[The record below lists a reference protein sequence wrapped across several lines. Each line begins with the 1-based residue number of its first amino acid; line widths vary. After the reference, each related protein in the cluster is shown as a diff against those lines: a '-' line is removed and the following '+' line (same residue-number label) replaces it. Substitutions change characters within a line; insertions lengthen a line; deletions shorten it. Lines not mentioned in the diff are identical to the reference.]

1 MDWRIPAGLLTA
13 ALIGLALYS
22 TTGFSAGRPDVFYLS
37 DAFLH
42 GTAMLHRQMGPWDV
56 IPWQDGWYLPFPPF
70 PSIFFMPLM
79 VVISPEQATGWEAV
93 INCSLAALDA
103 ALVWWL
109 ASRIGVE
116 RIRDR
121 VWLAVLLMLGTD
133 MWWVVV
139 RGGVWHTGHLIATML
154 TLAALI
160 ECFGRRRPLLIG
172 LLAGAAFLTRP
183 PVVFALLFY
192 AYVLTRNRSVKTGAG
207 RRSIARDWFVLG
219 LGLAPSIAFYFWYN
233 QIRFGSPMQSGYD
246 LALLPQWL
254 ADLRAQGLFSIE
266 HLSRNW
272 DYFMLRLPQQIDV
285 FPYFRPDSHG
295 NSLLFTSPA
304 LLLGLWAGWRRSVSW
319 ALALTFAAIMLPN
332 LLYYGGGWYQF
343 GFRYALDAIP
353 FLLVLC
359 ALALRRR
366 SASLFWWGVL
376 AFCVCVNA
384 GGIWWCYQGF

>member
-1 MDWRIPAGLLTA
+1 
-13 ALIGLALYS
+13 
-22 TTGFSAGRPDVFYLS
+22 
-37 DAFLH
+37 
-42 GTAMLHRQMGPWDV
+42 
-56 IPWQDGWYLPFPPF
+56 
-70 PSIFFMPLM
+70 MPLM
-79 VVISPEQATGWEAV
+79 VFISPETATGCEPV
-93 INCSLAALDA
+93 INCSLAALDV
-103 ALVWWL
+103 ALLWWL
-109 ASRIGVE
+109 AARIGVE

-121 VWLAVLLMLGTD
+121 VWLAILLALGTD
-133 MWWVVV
+133 LWWVVV
-139 RGGVWHTGHLIATML
+139 RGGVWHTGHLVATML
-154 TLAALI
+154 TLMALI

-183 PVVFALLFY
+183 PVAFAVALLRLH
-192 AYVLTRNRSVKTGAG
+192 ADARPKRQDG
-207 RRSIARDWFVLG
+207 RRPPGDRPRLVRPGPGHPALDRLLLLVQPDPVRIADAIGLRPGAAAACGWPICAPRASSRCPHLG
-219 LGLAPSIAFYFWYN
+219 
-233 QIRFGSPMQSGYD
+233 
-246 LALLPQWL
+246 
-254 ADLRAQGLFSIE
+254 
-266 HLSRNW
+266 RNW

-285 FPYFRPDSHG
+285 FPVLPAGLARQLDF
-295 NSLLFTSPA
+295 FTSPA